1 MEVFFAYPKG
11 KKRNVTSHA
20 TLVNV
25 SSLYRTQSVAIIIM
39 IIIIIIAK
47 INS

>member
-20 TLVNV
+20 TIVNV
-25 SSLYRTQSVAIIIM
+25 SSLYRTQTVAIII

-47 INS
+47 INI